1 MDDQKRDSLSN
12 RDSWARL
19 PVMLLFFLLL
29 AIAAP
34 LLAVVS
40 LAGWV
45 MRLING
51 RQPEGVVEF
60 GQTLADWFACTAR
73 YLTGGAERRPFP
85 FEDLDCPSDH
95 PPAARSTS
103 GEKSVGQPGKAAE
116 APVSEA
122 VSAVREKADNTS
134 SERKAANQVAAKPE
148 ADDKPAAADKTAARK
163 QSAPKSGQKKAGAKK
178 TTNKKTANKKTASKK
193 TGSKKTAS
201 KKTASKKRKSTRSA
215 ADQDDTGSANQTTS
229 GGDRGQSGG

>member
-1 MDDQKRDSLSN
+1 MDDQTRDSLSN

-85 FEDLDCPSDH
+85 FEDLDCPSDR
-95 PPAARSTS
+95 PPAARSKS
-103 GEKSVGQPGKAAE
+103 AEKSASQPGKAAE

-122 VSAVREKADNTS
+122 VAAARGNAGTTVSDS
-134 SERKAANQVAAKPE
+134 KAADQIAAKPE
-148 ADDKPAAADKTAARK
+148 ADGKPPAADKTAARK

-178 TTNKKTANKKTASKK
+178 TTNKKTA
-193 TGSKKTAS
+193 SKKTAS
-201 KKTASKKRKSTRSA
+201 KKTRSKKTASKKRQSTRSA
-215 ADQDDTGSANQTTS
+215 ADQGNTGSSDQSTS
-229 GGDRGQSGG
+229 GGDRDQSGG